1 MHLKDALNV
10 LKPRAACKNVLQ
22 GGVPVTIKPAPDRDA
37 KLQFGHF
44 EIQRIERR
52 LLVAGKP
59 AALGSRAFELLLA
72 LCDRSDRV
80 VPKNE
85 LIDLVW
91 PGLVVE
97 ENNLQ
102 VQISSLR
109 KLLGRE
115 VIVTIPGRGYQ
126 FTVALTA
133 ATDANAQSP
142 RALTPSIP
150 ALGETA
156 NIARALPA
164 ARLSGN
170 LPDVLPLL
178 YGRDEDIAA
187 LDVMLQA
194 HRLVTLVG
202 AGGIGKTR
210 LAQAVAHR
218 LRNTWADG
226 VWLIELA
233 PCSDP
238 ELVPSF
244 IAQALSVKL
253 ADARSAQDEI
263 VAALRP
269 MKLLL
274 VLDNCE
280 HLLGSCAALVSAVLA
295 QASGVALLATSQ
307 EPLHLADEQQFR
319 LQPLRVPTDAT
330 DANATEAGAVA
341 LFAARAHSADPR
353 FELNAKNLEAVI
365 EICRRLDGIA
375 LAIELA
381 AARVPLLGVD
391 GVRTRLDDRFHVLTA
406 GARVALR
413 RHQTL
418 RATVEWSH
426 SLLSDDERAV
436 LRRLGVFV
444 GGFALSS
451 AQYVASDQRIDE
463 WAVLDHLG
471 ALVDKSLVVAETS
484 AEPRYRLLETTRAF
498 ALEKLHG
505 HGETAGTLRRHA
517 EAIRAV
523 FERSMDERW
532 TVPSQDYLSRYQPE
546 LDNLRAALDWAAA
559 NPDGSGSETLIALTG
574 ASLWLWAANG
584 LTPEGVRRYVA
595 ANDRVDDAT
604 SPNLEARLH
613 WGLSDLKG
621 TSKEE
626 FLACER
632 AISLY
637 RAQGDKRG
645 QYLALCERV
654 QWLARRGDLALSE
667 RALSEAEKLLDASWP
682 PQLRSRVLFAKVYFL
697 WISER
702 IEDAKYFNE
711 QNYQLLTAAGD
722 VSGQLTTLM
731 FLQVTASKPEE
742 AVARGHELLKLC
754 RNWHFPLQ
762 LAMALVNLSVA
773 LTELGQLDEAL
784 STARECV
791 PLVTRNGHLWFCP
804 DTFAILALGC
814 VEAIYAAKGQLMSP
828 YSRRVRDATLVGL
841 HKAFN
846 KTELKR
852 LLAEGA
858 ALTAEEAARIAL
870 AD

>member
-1 MHLKDALNV
+1 MITHTSGSQRFGRFEISPSQRSLWVD
-10 LKPRAACKNVLQ
+10 
-22 GGVPVTIKPAPDRDA
+22 GVPAM
-37 KLQFGHF
+37 
-44 EIQRIERR
+44 
-52 LLVAGKP
+52 
-59 AALGSRAFELLLA
+59 LGSRAFDLLLS
-72 LCDRSDRV
+72 LYERRDRV
-80 VPKNE
+80 VPKHD
-85 LIDLVW
+85 LIELVW

-102 VQISSLR
+102 VQISTLR
-109 KLLGRE
+109 KLLGPQA
-115 VIVTIPGRGYQ
+115 IATIPGRGYQ
-126 FTVALTA
+126 FTAALDDAAAASEKPSTLDLPTA
-133 ATDANAQSP
+133 ALASVAGNAHAAP
-142 RALTPSIP
+142 KAPPPTTAPPS
-150 ALGETA
+150 
-156 NIARALPA
+156 
-164 ARLSGN
+164 N
-170 LPDVLPLL
+170 LPESLSTL
-178 YGRDEDIAA
+178 YGRDEDVAA
-187 LDVMLQA
+187 LVALIKT
-194 HRLVTLVG
+194 HLLVTVVG

-210 LAQAVAHR
+210 LAQAAAHR
-218 LRNTWADG
+218 LRDAWTDG
-226 VWLIELA
+226 AWLVELA

-253 ADARSAQDEI
+253 AGAKTAQEEI

-269 MKLLL
+269 QRLLL

-280 HLLGSCAALVSAVLA
+280 HLLGSCAVLATAVLA
-295 QASGVALLATSQ
+295 QAPGVTLLATSQ

-319 LQPLRVPTDAT
+319 LQPLAVPAGAAE
-330 DANATEAGAVA
+330 ANAREAGAVA

-353 FELNAKNLEAVI
+353 FELNAKNIAAVI

-426 SLLSDDERAV
+426 SLLIADEQAV

-444 GGFALSS
+444 GGFGLSS
-451 AQYVASDQRIDE
+451 AQYVATDERIDE
-463 WAVLDHLG
+463 WAALDHLG

-484 AEPRYRLLETTRAF
+484 TEPRYRLLETTRAF
-498 ALEKLHG
+498 ALEKLHE

-523 FERSMDERW
+523 FERSMDEIW
-532 TVPSQDYLSRYQPE
+532 IVPSQVHLPRYQPE

-559 NPDGSGSETLIALTG
+559 NPDGSSSETLIALTG
-574 ASLWLWAANG
+574 ASIWLWAATG

-595 ANDRVDDAT
+595 ANDCVDDAT
-604 SPNLEARLH
+604 PPNLEARLH
-613 WGLSDLKG
+613 WGLTDLNRSG
-621 TSKEE
+621 ARRDE

-637 RAQGDKRG
+637 RAQNDKKG
-645 QYLALCERV
+645 HYLALGKRV
-654 QWLARRGDLALSE
+654 EWLARRGDLALSE

-682 PQLRSRVLFAKVYFL
+682 PLLRSRVLFAKVHFL
-697 WISER
+697 WRSDR
-702 IEDAKYFNE
+702 IDDAKRFSE
-711 QNYQLLTAAGD
+711 ESHQLLTAAGD
-722 VSGQLTTLM
+722 VSGQLYSLM
-731 FLQVTASKPEE
+731 FLQVVALTRGKPEE

-754 RNWHFPLQ
+754 RNWHFPGV
-762 LAMALVNLSVA
+762 LAAALHNLSAA

-784 STARECV
+784 SSARECV
-791 PLVTRNGHLWFCP
+791 PLLTRDGELLLGLAF
-804 DTFAILALGC
+804 FARLAFKRDHPQEAALTLGC
-814 VEAIYAAKGQLMSP
+814 IDAIYAEIGQLMQP
-828 YSRRVRDATLVGL
+828 YVRRVRDETWVGL
-841 HKAFN
+841 QSVFS